1 MSEMRQIGGARMSGI
16 QRQRSSKRIMRRIN
30 YFAAVLALH
39 TLAYAALVILNPFN
53 YLGDGDGERLFAIAY
68 IAVAYPGK
76 AAAIQLIG
84 TALIAFG
91 IIISQENLIAR
102 MVSLTGATFVWIGLL
117 QGTFG
122 NPSLVNTTLIIFLV
136 SAPLQAAV
144 VGAYMLTPRVFRL
157 IRRLTIALI
166 RFANGVRQWAVYRM
180 RAMRNRSGIWLR
192 SVWQTTRRLW
202 PF

>member
-1 MSEMRQIGGARMSGI
+1 
-16 QRQRSSKRIMRRIN
+16 MRRIN

-39 TLAYAALVILNPFN
+39 TLVYAALVILNPFN

-122 NPSLVNTTLIIFLV
+122 NPSLVNTTLVIFMV

-144 VGAYMLTPRVFRL
+144 VGAYMLTPMLFRL
-157 IRRLTIALI
+157 ARWFTDALI
-166 RFANGVRQWAVYRM
+166 RFANGVRRWAIYRM
-180 RAMRNRSGIWLR
+180 RAVWNRSGMWLR
-192 SVWQTTRRLW
+192 SIWQTTRRLW